1 MGAFDVV
8 VLGGGTAGVHVAT
21 EVAGGGK
28 AVALVEAG
36 LIGGESAYLACLPSN
51 SLLLSAARALTWE
64 DAVAR
69 RDEVTGGLDDS
80 APAARL
86 NRAGVTVI
94 RGTGRITSPGTVEVT
109 LAPGAS
115 PAPAGTTVS
124 LTYSDLVIATGCEP
138 VAPPIEGLSDIPA
151 WTTAESLCSP
161 DLPRR
166 LIVLGGGP
174 AGCELTQIYAS
185 FGSQVTLVEAEPALL
200 PGEPAFAGEI
210 LAAAL
215 RRAGA
220 EIYLGSRATKA
231 ERTPDGLTL
240 ALADGTRIDADRL
253 LLATGRRPRLGGLGL
268 DALGLAVTPGMAL
281 PTTTRCEVADVNG
294 DKGRV
299 WAAGDVTGT
308 THTHASHYQAGVVA
322 ANILG
327 QRREADYSA
336 IPRCVFTTPSVFA
349 VGVVPGSPA
358 ARDEAAGNGHVPS
371 GDGHGPAGDGHGPAG
386 DGHAS
391 AGDGH
396 GPEAGNGATVSN
408 GTDLQTPQVQP
419 AAAGGESFGSR
430 RMLRIARIPA
440 EAGTWPARPE
450 GARGTEVTD
459 TGLTDTGL
467 ADTELADTGP
477 ADTGPADTGLVT
489 VRASLG
495 DTTRARLG
503 QDDLGCLELY
513 ADARSGVLAGA
524 VAVGPDAASWMGEIT
539 LAIRAKISVEV
550 LADVVH
556 AFPTYG
562 EALET
567 ALRELAG
574 TGGSTIIADQQEK
587 GTGPLSE
594 LDMETPEGDAIEQ
607 HQEVFADET
616 VTAAR
621 REVPFD
627 VNEADAAEQERAV
640 GFDDDDYR

>member
-1 MGAFDVV
+1 MGSFDVV
-8 VLGGGTAGVHVAT
+8 VLGGGTAGLHVAT

-36 LIGGESAYLACLPSN
+36 LLGGESPYLACVPSN
-51 SLLLSAARALTWE
+51 SLLLSAARGVTWE

-69 RDEVTGGLDDS
+69 RTEVTGGLDDS
-80 APAARL
+80 AAARRL

-94 RGTGRITSPGTVEVT
+94 RGTGRITAPGTVEVT
-109 LAPGAS
+109 LSPGGPGGFGGAGS
-115 PAPAGTTVS
+115 PPKRGVPGGSPPRGESTAT

-151 WTTAESLCSP
+151 WTTAESLSSP

-166 LIVLGGGP
+166 LIVLGGGA
-174 AGCELTQIYAS
+174 AGCELTQVYAS

-220 EIYLGSRATKA
+220 EVRLGSRASKA
-231 ERTPDGLTL
+231 ERTSEGLTL
-240 ALADGTRIDADRL
+240 ALEDGTRIDADRL
-253 LLATGRRPRLGGLGL
+253 LLATGRRPRLGSLGL
-268 DALGLAVTPGMAL
+268 DALGIGVTPGMAL
-281 PTTTRCEVADVNG
+281 PTTTRCEVAGADGQGV
-294 DKGRV
+294 RV

-308 THTHASHYQAGVVA
+308 TFTHASHYQAGVVA

-327 QRREADYSA
+327 QHREADYSA

-349 VGVVPGSPA
+349 VGAVPGATAEDAEPA
-358 ARDEAAGNGHVPS
+358 AAIAAAP
-371 GDGHGPAGDGHGPAG
+371 DHGP
-386 DGHAS
+386 
-391 AGDGH
+391 
-396 GPEAGNGATVSN
+396 GNGAKV
-408 GTDLQTPQVQP
+408 
-419 AAAGGESFGSR
+419 R
-430 RMLRIARIPA
+430 RMLRIARVPSDRA
-440 EAGTWPARPE
+440 EAPAVTAVPVRG
-450 GARGTEVTD
+450 GASAPDAAPDAR
-459 TGLTDTGL
+459 
-467 ADTELADTGP
+467 
-477 ADTGPADTGLVT
+477 LVT
-489 VRASLG
+489 ARARLS
-495 DTTRARLG
+495 DTTRGYLG
-503 QDDLGCLELY
+503 QDDLGGIELY
-513 ADARSGVLAGA
+513 ADAGTGVLAGA
-524 VAVGPDAASWMGEIT
+524 VAVGPDAASWMGEVT
-539 LAIRAKISVEV
+539 LAIRAKIPVAV

-574 TGGSTIIADQQEK
+574 SGDSTVRADQQEK
-587 GTGPLSE
+587 GTGTVSE

-607 HQEVFADET
+607 HQEVIADEA
-616 VTAAR
+616 VVSAR

>member
-8 VLGGGTAGVHVAT
+8 VLGGGTAGVDVAT

-36 LIGGESAYLACLPSN
+36 LLGGESPYLACLPSN
-51 SLLLSAARALTWE
+51 SLLLSAARGKTWE

-80 APAARL
+80 APARRL
-86 NRAGVTVI
+86 TRAGVTVI
-94 RGTGRITSPGTVEVT
+94 RGTGRITGPGKVEVT
-109 LAPGAS
+109 LAPGAN
-115 PAPAGTTVS
+115 PAPAGTVVS

-151 WTTAESLCSP
+151 WTTAQSLCSP

-231 ERTPDGLTL
+231 ERTSDGLTL
-240 ALADGTRIDADRL
+240 ALEDGTRIDADRL
-253 LLATGRRPRLGGLGL
+253 LLASGRRPRLGGLGL
-268 DALGLAVTPGMAL
+268 DALGLEVTPGMAL
-281 PTTTRCEVADVNG
+281 PTTTRCEVTGVN
-294 DKGRV
+294 RV

-308 THTHASHYQAGVVA
+308 THTHASRYQASVVA

-349 VGVVPGSPA
+349 VGVVPDAALA
-358 ARDEAAGNGHVPS
+358 ARDEDAEDGTGTGQGVAGAANGAAAGDTPSDSGGSGVGDSGGSGVRDSGGSGVGDAAGNG
-371 GDGHGPAGDGHGPAG
+371 
-386 DGHAS
+386 
-391 AGDGH
+391 
-396 GPEAGNGATVSN
+396 E
-408 GTDLQTPQVQP
+408 
-419 AAAGGESFGSR
+419 R
-430 RMLRIARIPA
+430 RMLRVAKVPANAETAARPA
-440 EAGTWPARPE
+440 QTAARLTEAPARLTEAPARAPE
-450 GARGTEVTD
+450 SSHGA
-459 TGLTDTGL
+459 GLI
-467 ADTELADTGP
+467 
-477 ADTGPADTGLVT
+477 T
-489 VRASLG
+489 VRAHLG
-495 DTTRARLG
+495 DTTRAHLG

-513 ADARSGVLAGA
+513 ADAESGVLAGA
-524 VAVGPDAASWMGEIT
+524 VAVGPDAASWMGEVT
-539 LAIRAKISVEV
+539 LAIRAKISLAV

-574 TGGSTIIADQQEK
+574 TGGSTPITDQREK
-587 GTGPLSE
+587 GIGPLSE

-607 HQEVFADET
+607 HQDVIADET
-616 VTAAR
+616 ETETGAR
-621 REVPFD
+621 REIPFD
-627 VNEADAAEQERAV
+627 VDEADAAEQERAV

>member
-21 EVAGGGK
+21 EVAAAGK

-51 SLLLSAARALTWE
+51 SLLLSAARGKTWE

-80 APAARL
+80 APARRL
-86 NRAGVTVI
+86 TRAGVTVI
-94 RGTGRITSPGTVEVT
+94 RGTGRITGPGTVEVT
-109 LAPGAS
+109 LAPDGG
-115 PAPAGTTVS
+115 PGGDPGVGPGGGPGGGPGVGKVS

-151 WTTAESLCSP
+151 WTTAQSLCSP

-185 FGSQVTLVEAEPALL
+185 FGSQVTLVEAEPSLL

-231 ERTPDGLTL
+231 ERTSDGLTL
-240 ALADGTRIDADRL
+240 ALEDGTRIDADRL
-253 LLATGRRPRLGGLGL
+253 LLASGRRPRLGGLGL
-268 DALGLAVTPGMAL
+268 DTLGLEVTPGMAL
-281 PTTTRCEVADVNG
+281 PTTTRCEVTGIRG
-294 DKGRV
+294 DLGLLGVRGTSRV

-308 THTHASHYQAGVVA
+308 THTHASRYQASVVA

-327 QRREADYSA
+327 QHREADYSA

-349 VGVVPGSPA
+349 VGVVPPA
-358 ARDEAAGNGHVPS
+358 IRDEVEVAADEDGAAAGNG
-371 GDGHGPAGDGHGPAG
+371 AR
-386 DGHAS
+386 
-391 AGDGH
+391 
-396 GPEAGNGATVSN
+396 
-408 GTDLQTPQVQP
+408 Q
-419 AAAGGESFGSR
+419 
-430 RMLRIARIPA
+430 MLRITKVPAGARPA
-440 EAGTWPARPE
+440 ESAARPQD
-450 GARGTEVTD
+450 GA
-459 TGLTDTGL
+459 GLI
-467 ADTELADTGP
+467 
-477 ADTGPADTGLVT
+477 T
-489 VRASLG
+489 VRANLG
-495 DTTRARLG
+495 DTTRAHLG

-513 ADARSGVLAGA
+513 ADAESGVLAGA
-524 VAVGPDAASWMGEIT
+524 VAVGPDAASWMGEVT
-539 LAIRAKISVEV
+539 LAIRAKISLAV

-574 TGGSTIIADQQEK
+574 TGGSTVHADQNEK

-594 LDMETPEGDAIEQ
+594 LDMETPEDDALEQ
-607 HQEVFADET
+607 HQEVIADET
-616 VTAAR
+616 ETGAR
-621 REVPFD
+621 HEVPFD